1 MYGIEPLLKAIL
13 GKEKIEACGLSE
25 LQSLSRQYP
34 YFAPLH
40 LLLAEKI
47 KTLDEGLYEQQ
58 LEKASLY
65 VHKPLW
71 LHYLLNKGKFDIEI
85 LEKKPEDVLD
95 ERATIT
101 EHPTDI
107 HEEITPVVEN
117 KEILESVSEPD
128 EILRQEIANTVQN
141 EPGEE
146 EEINNEVEILQES
159 EEEKTTSL
167 NEIEL
172 NETGI
177 AADEILKQEIANTV
191 QNEPPEE
198 NNLVND
204 EQTNIETAVDSID
217 ASEELKVEK
226 KEDHFSIP
234 LVEEDEEYET
244 VYKENG
250 DLPPLHIPSLKIEP
264 LKETGNDLLFEPYHT
279 VDYFASQ
286 GIKEKLEGIPKD
298 RFSHQLKSFTEWL
311 KSMKKLTDDGI
322 ETQLDAG
329 SEAKVQTLATH
340 SIVEAEILTETM
352 AEVWIKQGDW
362 QKAAEV
368 YHKLS
373 LQNPSKSHYFAA
385 KIKSLNT
392 H

>member
-1 MYGIEPLLKAIL
+1 MYGIEPLLKTIL
-13 GKEKIEACGLSE
+13 GKDNIADCGLSE
-25 LQSLSRQYP
+25 LQSLTRQYP

-47 KTLDEGLYEQQ
+47 RTLDEDLYEQQ

-71 LHYLLNKGKFDIEI
+71 LHYLLNKGKFGFEI
-85 LEKKPEDVLD
+85 LEKEQTEGLNEEKRITGLANVHDVI
-95 ERATIT
+95 TIT
-101 EHPTDI
+101 EI
-107 HEEITPVVEN
+107 REEVE
-117 KEILESVSEPD
+117 ETIPEPD
-128 EILRQEIANTVQN
+128 NFPQEIANTLQN
-141 EPGEE
+141 EQPGKD
-146 EEINNEVEILQES
+146 EINTEVENRQDD
-159 EEEKTTSL
+159 EEEKITA
-167 NEIEL
+167 I
-172 NETGI
+172 NETRI
-177 AADEILKQEIANTV
+177 AEDEILKQEIANTV
-191 QNEPPEE
+191 QNEPAEE
-198 NNLVND
+198 IEMVHD
-204 EQTNIETAVDSID
+204 EQTNVETAVETIN
-217 ASEELKVEK
+217 EPLELNTEK

-234 LVEEDEEYET
+234 HVEEDEEEEDEES
-244 VYKENG
+244 YKEDG

-286 GIKEKLEGIPKD
+286 GIKEKSEGIPKD

-311 KSMKKLTDDGI
+311 KSMKKITEEGI

-329 SEAKVQTLATH
+329 SEAKVQTLASH
-340 SIVEAEILTETM
+340 SIADTEILTETM

>member
-1 MYGIEPLLKAIL
+1 MYGIEPLLKTIL
-13 GKEKIEACGLSE
+13 GKDNIAACGLSE
-25 LQSLSRQYP
+25 LQSLTRQYP

-47 KTLDEGLYEQQ
+47 RSLDEDLYEQQ

-71 LHYLLNKGKFDIEI
+71 LHYLLNKGNFEIEI
-85 LEKKPEDVLD
+85 ATKEQAEILD
-95 ERATIT
+95 EGAKF
-101 EHPTDI
+101 TDTTVI
-107 HEEITPVVEN
+107 QESANPVDEKEETLDAISMADKN
-117 KEILESVSEPD
+117 LQ
-128 EILRQEIANTVQN
+128 QEIANTVQN
-141 EPGEE
+141 EPAEE
-146 EEINNEVEILQES
+146 EEIITEVDILKEEELNDEEITDNEV
-159 EEEKTTSL
+159 
-167 NEIEL
+167 
-172 NETGI
+172 
-177 AADEILKQEIANTV
+177 LKQEIANTV
-191 QNEPPEE
+191 QNEPAEE
-198 NNLVND
+198 IEIVND
-204 EQTNIETAVDSID
+204 EQTNIETTVEKNDEQQVALH
-217 ASEELKVEK
+217 AEK
-226 KEDHFSIP
+226 KEDHFIIP
-234 LVEEDEEYET
+234 HVEEDEDDEEDEET
-244 VYKENG
+244 YKEDE

-286 GIKEKLEGIPKD
+286 GIKEKPEGIPKD

-329 SEAKVQTLATH
+329 SEAKVQTLANH
-340 SIVEAEILTETM
+340 SIADTEILTETM

>member
-1 MYGIEPLLKAIL
+1 MYGIEPLLKTIL
-13 GKEKIEACGLSE
+13 GKDNIADCGLSE
-25 LQSLSRQYP
+25 LQSLTRQYP

-47 KTLDEGLYEQQ
+47 RTLDEDLYEQQ

-71 LHYLLNKGKFDIEI
+71 LHYLLNKGKFGFEI
-85 LEKKPEDVLD
+85 LEKEQTEGLNEEKRITGLANVHDVI
-95 ERATIT
+95 TIT
-101 EHPTDI
+101 EI
-107 HEEITPVVEN
+107 REEVE
-117 KEILESVSEPD
+117 ETIPEPD
-128 EILRQEIANTVQN
+128 NFPQEIANTLQN
-141 EPGEE
+141 EQPGKD
-146 EEINNEVEILQES
+146 EINTEVEIRQDD
-159 EEEKTTSL
+159 EEEKTNT
-167 NEIEL
+167 I
-172 NETGI
+172 NETGLTE
-177 AADEILKQEIANTV
+177 DEILKQEIANTV
-191 QNEPPEE
+191 QNEPSEE
-198 NNLVND
+198 IEMEHD
-204 EQTNIETAVDSID
+204 EQTNIERAV
-217 ASEELKVEK
+217 EHEPTELNAEK

-234 LVEEDEEYET
+234 HVEDDEEEEDEES
-244 VYKENG
+244 YKEDG
-250 DLPPLHIPSLKIEP
+250 DLPHLHIPSLKIEP

-286 GIKEKLEGIPKD
+286 GIKEKSEGIPKD

-311 KSMKKLTDDGI
+311 KSMKKITEEGI

-329 SEAKVQTLATH
+329 SEAKVQTLASH
-340 SIVEAEILTETM
+340 SIADTEILTETM

>member
-1 MYGIEPLLKAIL
+1 MYGIEPLLKTIL
-13 GKEKIEACGLSE
+13 GKDNIADCGLSE
-25 LQSLSRQYP
+25 LQSLTRQYP

-47 KTLDEGLYEQQ
+47 RTLDEDLYEQQ

-71 LHYLLNKGKFDIEI
+71 LHYLLNKEKFGFEI
-85 LEKKPEDVLD
+85 LEKEQTGVSNESAKINDQ
-95 ERATIT
+95 
-101 EHPTDI
+101 PTHI
-107 HEEITPVVEN
+107 QKEVTPVDRKVEIM
-117 KEILESVSEPD
+117 EPISEPD
-128 EILRQEIANTVQN
+128 EN
-141 EPGEE
+141 
-146 EEINNEVEILQES
+146 
-159 EEEKTTSL
+159 
-167 NEIEL
+167 
-172 NETGI
+172 
-177 AADEILKQEIANTV
+177 LKQEIANTV
-191 QNEPPEE
+191 QNEPEE
-198 NNLVND
+198 DEINTEVEIRQDDEEEKTSTINETGLIEDEITKQEIANTVQNEPSEEIEMEHD
-204 EQTNIETAVDSID
+204 EQTNMETAVEID
-217 ASEELKVEK
+217 EPAKLNAEK

-234 LVEEDEEYET
+234 HVEDDEEEEDEES
-244 VYKENG
+244 YKEDG
-250 DLPPLHIPSLKIEP
+250 DLPHLHIPSLKIEP

-286 GIKEKLEGIPKD
+286 GIKEKSEGIPKD

-311 KSMKKLTDDGI
+311 KSMKKITEEGI

-340 SIVEAEILTETM
+340 SIADTEILTETM

>member
-1 MYGIEPLLKAIL
+1 MYGIEPLLKTIL
-13 GKEKIEACGLSE
+13 GKDNIADCGLSE
-25 LQSLSRQYP
+25 LQSLTRQYP

-47 KTLDEGLYEQQ
+47 RTLDEDLYEQQ

-71 LHYLLNKGKFDIEI
+71 LHYLLNKGKFGFEI
-85 LEKKPEDVLD
+85 LEKEQTEGLNEEKRIAGLANVHDVI
-95 ERATIT
+95 TIT
-101 EHPTDI
+101 EI
-107 HEEITPVVEN
+107 REEVE
-117 KEILESVSEPD
+117 ETIPEPD
-128 EILRQEIANTVQN
+128 NFPQEIANTLQN
-141 EPGEE
+141 EQPGKD
-146 EEINNEVEILQES
+146 EINTEVEIRQDD
-159 EEEKTTSL
+159 EEEKTNT
-167 NEIEL
+167 I
-172 NETGI
+172 NETGLTE
-177 AADEILKQEIANTV
+177 DEILKQEIANTV
-191 QNEPPEE
+191 QNEPSEE
-198 NNLVND
+198 IEMEHD
-204 EQTNIETAVDSID
+204 EQTNIETAV
-217 ASEELKVEK
+217 EHEPTELNAEK

-234 LVEEDEEYET
+234 HVEDDEEEEDEES
-244 VYKENG
+244 YKEDG
-250 DLPPLHIPSLKIEP
+250 DLPHLHIPSLKIEP

-286 GIKEKLEGIPKD
+286 GIKEKSEGIPKD

-311 KSMKKLTDDGI
+311 KSMKKITEEGI

-340 SIVEAEILTETM
+340 SIADTEILTETM

>member
-1 MYGIEPLLKAIL
+1 MYGIEPLLKTIL
-13 GKEKIEACGLSE
+13 GKDNIADCGLSE
-25 LQSLSRQYP
+25 LQSLTRQYP

-47 KTLDEGLYEQQ
+47 RTLDEDLYEQQ

-71 LHYLLNKGKFDIEI
+71 LHYLLNKGKFGFEI
-85 LEKKPEDVLD
+85 LEKEQTEGLNEEKRIAGLANVHDVI
-95 ERATIT
+95 TIT
-101 EHPTDI
+101 EI
-107 HEEITPVVEN
+107 REEVE
-117 KEILESVSEPD
+117 ETIPEPD
-128 EILRQEIANTVQN
+128 NFPQEIANTLQN
-141 EPGEE
+141 EQPGKD
-146 EEINNEVEILQES
+146 EINTEVEIRQDD
-159 EEEKTTSL
+159 EEEKTNT
-167 NEIEL
+167 I
-172 NETGI
+172 NETGLTE
-177 AADEILKQEIANTV
+177 DEILKQEIANTV
-191 QNEPPEE
+191 QNEPAEE
-198 NNLVND
+198 IEMVHD
-204 EQTNIETAVDSID
+204 EQTNVETAVETIN
-217 ASEELKVEK
+217 EPLELNTEK

-234 LVEEDEEYET
+234 HVEDDEDEKDEES
-244 VYKENG
+244 YKEDG
-250 DLPPLHIPSLKIEP
+250 DLPHLHIPSLKIEP

-286 GIKEKLEGIPKD
+286 GIKEKSEGIPKD

-311 KSMKKLTDDGI
+311 KSMKKITEEGI

-340 SIVEAEILTETM
+340 SIADTEILTETM

>member
-1 MYGIEPLLKAIL
+1 MYGIEPLLKTIL
-13 GKEKIEACGLSE
+13 GKDNIAACGLSE
-25 LQSLSRQYP
+25 LQSLTRQYP

-47 KTLDEGLYEQQ
+47 RTLDEDLYEQQ

-71 LHYLLNKGKFDIEI
+71 LHYLLNKGNFEIEI
-85 LEKKPEDVLD
+85 VTKEQAEILD
-95 ERATIT
+95 EGAKF
-101 EHPTDI
+101 TDTTVI
-107 HEEITPVVEN
+107 QESANPVDEKEETLDA
-117 KEILESVSEPD
+117 ILMAD
-128 EILRQEIANTVQN
+128 KNLQQEIANTVQN
-141 EPGEE
+141 EPAEE
-146 EEINNEVEILQES
+146 EEIITEVDILKEEELNDEEITDNEV
-159 EEEKTTSL
+159 
-167 NEIEL
+167 
-172 NETGI
+172 
-177 AADEILKQEIANTV
+177 LKQEIANTV
-191 QNEPPEE
+191 QNEPAEE
-198 NNLVND
+198 IEIVND
-204 EQTNIETAVDSID
+204 EQTHIESTVEKNDEQQVALH
-217 ASEELKVEK
+217 AEK
-226 KEDHFSIP
+226 KEDHFIIP
-234 LVEEDEEYET
+234 HVEEDEDDEEDEET
-244 VYKENG
+244 YKEDE

-286 GIKEKLEGIPKD
+286 GIKEKPEGIPKD

-340 SIVEAEILTETM
+340 SIADTEILTETM